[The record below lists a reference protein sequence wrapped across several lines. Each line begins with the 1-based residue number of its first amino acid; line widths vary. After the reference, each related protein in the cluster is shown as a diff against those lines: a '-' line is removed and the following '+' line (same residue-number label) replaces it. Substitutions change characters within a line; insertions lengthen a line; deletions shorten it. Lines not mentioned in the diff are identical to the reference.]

1 MYGKEASQTFLV
13 RPYSGLRPRL
23 PILDVLP
30 RLLALLDPPR
40 DLVHLFVQKI
50 GGGVGA
56 CKYGTAGGATAGG
69 HSLTTAGGHSLTSCD
84 SVEAVDP
91 VQP

>member
-13 RPYSGLRPRL
+13 RPYSGFRPRL

-56 CKYGTAGGATAGG
+56 CKYGTAGGRRQ
-69 HSLTTAGGHSLTSCD
+69 
-84 SVEAVDP
+84 AVTL
-91 VQP
+91 